1 MLWRSGRGKNLGDRA
16 GLVIRLKTGVEGN
29 QAGEDNKK
37 TGGKTEQN
45 RA

>member
-1 MLWRSGRGKNLGDRA
+1 MLWRSGQGKNLGDRA

-45 RA
+45 RT